1 MTALNVLRQIDKL
14 ETLGVDGVCA
24 MLGGGLTDASGAV
37 NPGVGLDPVQVG
49 MMRIFLTD
57 TTAQEGDSNEAR
69 LDRIGAAVSRLG
81 QIRSRI
87 DLLACLEDTMGS
99 DGTTAWDKLLA
110 LRANDDETWSEGGR
124 PANLTWALDDIIGVL
139 KKRHQRT
146 VAKRG

>member
-24 MLGGGLTDASGAV
+24 MLGDGLTDASGAV
-37 NPGVGLDPVQVG
+37 NPGVGLEPVQVG

-69 LDRIGAAVSRLG
+69 LDRIGAAVSRLD

-87 DLLACLEDTMGS
+87 DLLAFLEDTKGT
-99 DGTTAWDKLLA
+99 DGTTVWDKLLA

-124 PANLTWALDDIIGVL
+124 PKNLTWALDDIVGVL
-139 KKRHQRT
+139 KKRYH
-146 VAKRG
+146 AKDGK